1 MTAFLALRQERY
13 NGSNSNNDMSQL
25 TINGVRITGMSACVP
40 ATVEDNLTLPIY
52 HDESE
57 ARKVITSTG
66 IERHHKVD
74 PGTTASDLTVK
85 AVERLLADVGWSP
98 EDVDCFAYVCTS
110 RDYIAPQ
117 TACVLQHRL
126 GLRSDCCVFDLP
138 FGCSG
143 WVYGM
148 SIVGSMLSHGT
159 LKRAILVA
167 AETNTLNRSQHD
179 STVRP
184 LFGDAATATA
194 LEYAPDKAHPMNFM
208 FGVDGSGYDAVWAPY
223 GGMRNPV
230 THEAL
235 EEKEVSPGIRRRGI
249 DMVVNGMDVFGFAIK
264 QPPRSLKE
272 LISTFDIDV
281 ETVDL
286 LLLHQANKFIDEKIR
301 KAVKMPPEKTPYC
314 LEEYGNV
321 TSASIPLT
329 MVSRCREQLSARDNH
344 CVACG
349 FGVGLA
355 WASMEFHAG
364 DLKISDVVI
373 Y

>member
-1 MTAFLALRQERY
+1 
-13 NGSNSNNDMSQL
+13 MSQL
-25 TINGVRITGMSACVP
+25 TINNVRIAGMSACVP
-40 ATVEDNLTLPIY
+40 ATVEDNRTLPIY
-52 HDESE
+52 KEESE
-57 ARKVITSTG
+57 ALKVIASTG

-74 PGTTASDLTVK
+74 DGVTASDLTVK
-85 AVERLLADVGWSP
+85 AVEGLLNQLGWDSQ
-98 EDVDCFAYVCTS
+98 DVDCFAYVCTS

-117 TACVLQHRL
+117 TSCVLQDRL
-126 GLRSDCCVFDLP
+126 NLRSDCCVFDLP

-148 SIVGSMLSHGT
+148 SIVASMMSHGT

-167 AETNTLNRSQHD
+167 AETNTQNRNPRD
-179 STVRP
+179 TTVRP

-194 LEYAPDKAHPMNFM
+194 LEFDPEKSRPMNFM
-208 FGVDGSGYDAVWAPY
+208 YGVDGAGFDAVWAPY

-230 THEAL
+230 TPEAL
-235 EEKEVSPGIRRRGI
+235 VEKEVSPGVYRRGV
-249 DMVVNGMDVFGFAIK
+249 DMIVNGMDVFGFAIK
-264 QPPRSLKE
+264 QPPRSIKE
-272 LISTFDIDV
+272 LIETFSIDV

-301 KAVKMPPEKTPYC
+301 KAIKIPAEKTPYC

-329 MVSRCREQLSARDNH
+329 MVSRCREQLAGDMRH
-344 CVACG
+344 CIACG

-355 WASMEFHAG
+355 WASMEFYAG
-364 DLKISDVVI
+364 DVKIPEVI
-373 Y
+373 TY

>member
-1 MTAFLALRQERY
+1 
-13 NGSNSNNDMSQL
+13 MSQL
-25 TINGVRITGMSACVP
+25 TVNDVRIAGMSACVP
-40 ATVEDNLTLPIY
+40 ATVEDNRTLPIY
-52 HDESE
+52 KDE
-57 ARKVITSTG
+57 ADALKVIASTG

-74 PGTTASDLTVK
+74 KGVTASDLTVK
-85 AVERLLADVGWSP
+85 AVEGLLDKMGWEP
-98 EDVDCFAYVCTS
+98 QEVDCLAYVCTS

-117 TACVLQHRL
+117 TACILQDRL
-126 GLRSDCCVFDLP
+126 KLRSDCCVFDLP

-148 SIVGSMLSHGT
+148 SIVSSLMSHGT
-159 LKRAILVA
+159 LKRAVLVA
-167 AETNTLNRSQHD
+167 AETNTQNRNPRD
-179 STVRP
+179 TTVRP

-194 LEYAPDKAHPMNFM
+194 LEFDPDHSRPMNFM
-208 FGVDGSGYDAVWAPY
+208 YGVDGAGFDAVWAPY

-230 THEAL
+230 TVESL
-235 EEKEVSPGIRRRGI
+235 EEKEVSPGVYRRGV

-264 QPPRSLKE
+264 QPPRSIKE
-272 LISTFDIDV
+272 LIATFAIDV

-301 KAVKMPPEKTPYC
+301 KAIKIPADKTPYC

-329 MVSRCREQLSARDNH
+329 MVSRCREQLSAGDMKH
-344 CVACG
+344 CIACG

-355 WASMEFHAG
+355 WASMEFYAG
-364 DLKISDVVI
+364 DVKVTDVI
-373 Y
+373 TY

>member
-1 MTAFLALRQERY
+1 
-13 NGSNSNNDMSQL
+13 MSQL
-25 TINGVRITGMSACVP
+25 TINNVRIAGMSACVP
-40 ATVEDNLTLPIY
+40 ATVEDNRTLPIY
-52 HDESE
+52 KDE
-57 ARKVITSTG
+57 ADALKVIASTG

-74 PGTTASDLTVK
+74 KGVTASDLTVK
-85 AVERLLADVGWSP
+85 AVEGLLDKMGWEP
-98 EDVDCFAYVCTS
+98 QEVDCLAYVCTS

-117 TACVLQHRL
+117 TACILQDRL
-126 GLRSDCCVFDLP
+126 KLRSDCCVFDLP

-148 SIVGSMLSHGT
+148 SIVSSLMSHGT
-159 LKRAILVA
+159 LKRAVLVA
-167 AETNTLNRSQHD
+167 AETNTQNRNPRD
-179 STVRP
+179 TTVRP

-194 LEYAPDKAHPMNFM
+194 LEFDPDHSRPMNFM
-208 FGVDGSGYDAVWAPY
+208 YGVDGAGFDAVWAPY

-230 THEAL
+230 TVESL
-235 EEKEVSPGIRRRGI
+235 EEKEVSPGVYRRGV

-264 QPPRSLKE
+264 QPPRSIKE
-272 LISTFDIDV
+272 LIATFAIDV

-301 KAVKMPPEKTPYC
+301 KAIKIPADKTPYC

-329 MVSRCREQLSARDNH
+329 MVSRCREQLSAGDMKH
-344 CVACG
+344 CIACG

-355 WASMEFHAG
+355 WASMEFYAG
-364 DLKISDVVI
+364 DVKVTDVI
-373 Y
+373 TY

>member
-1 MTAFLALRQERY
+1 
-13 NGSNSNNDMSQL
+13 MSQL
-25 TINGVRITGMSACVP
+25 TIKDVRITGMSACVP
-40 ATVEDNLTLPIY
+40 STVEDNLTLPIY
-52 HDESE
+52 HDENE
-57 ARKVITSTG
+57 ARKVIASTG
-66 IERHHKVD
+66 IERHHKVQ

-85 AVERLLADVGWSP
+85 AVERLLADIGWTA

-117 TACVLQHRL
+117 TSCVLQHRL

-167 AETNTLNRSQHD
+167 AETNTLNRSPHD

-194 LEYAPDKAHPMNFM
+194 LEFAPGASHLMNFM
-208 FGVDGSGYDAVWAPY
+208 FGVDGSGFEAVWAPY

-230 THEAL
+230 TPEAL
-235 EEKEVSPGIRRRGI
+235 EEKEVAPGVRRRGI

-272 LISTFDIDV
+272 LISTFNIDV

-286 LLLHQANKFIDEKIR
+286 LFLHQANKFIDEKIR
-301 KAVKMPPEKTPYC
+301 KAVKIPPEKTPYC

-329 MVSRCREQLSARDNH
+329 MVSRCREQLAGEEKH
-344 CVACG
+344 CLACG

-355 WASMEFHAG
+355 WASMEFYAG
-364 DLKISDVVI
+364 GVKISDVVI

>member
-1 MTAFLALRQERY
+1 
-13 NGSNSNNDMSQL
+13 MSQL
-25 TINGVRITGMSACVP
+25 TINNVRIAGMSACVP
-40 ATVEDNLTLPIY
+40 ATVEDNRTLPFY
-52 HDESE
+52 KDEAE
-57 ARKVITSTG
+57 ALKVIASTG
-66 IERHHKVD
+66 IERHHKVEE
-74 PGTTASDLTVK
+74 GTTASDMTVK
-85 AVERLLADVGWSP
+85 AVEALLDKMGWQP

-117 TACVLQHRL
+117 TACVLQDRL
-126 GLRSDCCVFDLP
+126 KLRHDCCVFDLP

-148 SIVGSMLSHGT
+148 SIVSSLMSHGT
-159 LKRAILVA
+159 LKRALLVA
-167 AETNTLNRSQHD
+167 AETNTQNRNQRD
-179 STVRP
+179 TTVRP
-184 LFGDAATATA
+184 LFGDAATVTA
-194 LEYAPDKAHPMNFM
+194 LEYDPEKSHPMNFM
-208 FGVDGSGYDAVWAPY
+208 FGVDGSGFDAVWAPY

-230 THEAL
+230 TVEAL
-235 EEKEVSPGIRRRGI
+235 EEKEVSPGVFRRGV
-249 DMVVNGMDVFGFAIK
+249 DMIVNGMDVFGFAIK

-272 LISTFDIDV
+272 LIETFNIDV

-301 KAVKMPPEKTPYC
+301 KAVKIPAEKTPYC

-329 MVSRCREQLSARDNH
+329 MVSRCGDRLAGQELH

-355 WASMEFHAG
+355 WASMEFYAG
-364 DLKISDVVI
+364 DVKMVDVI
-373 Y
+373 DY

>member
-1 MTAFLALRQERY
+1 M
-13 NGSNSNNDMSQL
+13 
-25 TINGVRITGMSACVP
+25 
-40 ATVEDNLTLPIY
+40 
-52 HDESE
+52 
-57 ARKVITSTG
+57 VI
-66 IERHHKVD
+66 
-74 PGTTASDLTVK
+74 
-85 AVERLLADVGWSP
+85 
-98 EDVDCFAYVCTS
+98 FAPMFHV
-110 RDYIAPQ
+110 
-117 TACVLQHRL
+117 VLQDRL
-126 GLRSDCCVFDLP
+126 HLRNDCCVFDLP

-148 SIVGSMLSHGT
+148 SIVSSLMSHGT

-167 AETNTLNRSQHD
+167 AETNTQNRNPRD
-179 STVRP
+179 TAVRP

-194 LEYAPDKAHPMNFM
+194 LEYDPEHSRPMHFM
-208 FGVDGSGYDAVWAPY
+208 YGVDGSGYDAVWAPY

-230 THEAL
+230 TPEAL
-235 EEKEVSPGIRRRGI
+235 EEKEISPGVFRRGI

-264 QPPRSLKE
+264 QPPRSLKD
-272 LISTFDIDV
+272 LISTFNIDV
-281 ETVDL
+281 DSVDL

-301 KAVKMPPEKTPYC
+301 KAVKIPTEKTPYC

-329 MVSRCREQLSARDNH
+329 MVTRCSEQLSGDDKH

-355 WASMEFHAG
+355 WASMEFYAG
-364 DLKISDVVI
+364 NVKVSDVVT

>member
-1 MTAFLALRQERY
+1 
-13 NGSNSNNDMSQL
+13 MSQL
-25 TINGVRITGMSACVP
+25 TINKVRIAGMSACVP
-40 ATVEDNLTLPIY
+40 STVEDNRTLPIY
-52 HDESE
+52 HDENE
-57 ARKVITSTG
+57 ALKVITSTG

-74 PGTTASDLTVK
+74 DDTTASDLTVK
-85 AVERLLADVGWSP
+85 AVEALLAKMEWTAQ
-98 EDVDCFAYVCTS
+98 DVDCFAYVCTS

-117 TACVLQHRL
+117 TACILQDRL
-126 GLRSDCCVFDLP
+126 GLRNDCCVFDLP

-148 SIVGSMLSHGT
+148 SIVASLMSHGT

-167 AETNTLNRSQHD
+167 AETNTRNRNPRD
-179 STVRP
+179 TAVRP

-194 LEYAPDKAHPMNFM
+194 LEYDPERARPMNFM
-208 FGVDGSGYDAVWAPY
+208 YGVDGSGFDAVWAPY
-223 GGMRNPV
+223 GGIRNPV
-230 THEAL
+230 TPEAL
-235 EEKEVSPGIRRRGI
+235 EEKEVSPGVFRRGV
-249 DMVVNGMDVFGFAIK
+249 DMIVNGMDVFGFAIK
-264 QPPRSLKE
+264 QPPKSLKE
-272 LISTFDIDV
+272 LIETFNIDV

-329 MVSRCREQLSARDNH
+329 MVTRCKDALSGDEKH

-355 WASMEFHAG
+355 WASMEFYAG
-364 DLKISDVVI
+364 DVKMVDVI
-373 Y
+373 DY

>member
-1 MTAFLALRQERY
+1 
-13 NGSNSNNDMSQL
+13 MSQL
-25 TINGVRITGMSACVP
+25 TINNVRITGMSACVP

-52 HDESE
+52 KEQSE
-57 ARKVITSTG
+57 ALKVIASTG

-74 PGTTASDLTVK
+74 PGVTASDLTEK
-85 AVERLLADVGWSP
+85 AVLRLLDDLGWQPS
-98 EDVDCFAYVCTS
+98 DVDCFAYVCTS
-110 RDYIAPQ
+110 RDFIAPQ
-117 TACVLQHRL
+117 TACVLQDRL
-126 GLRSDCCVFDLP
+126 NLRGDCCVFDLP

-159 LKRAILVA
+159 MKRAILVA
-167 AETNTLNRSQHD
+167 AETNTLNRNPRD
-179 STVRP
+179 PAVRP

-194 LEYAPDKAHPMNFM
+194 LEYDPEAQHPMNFVY
-208 FGVDGSGYDAVWAPY
+208 GVDGSGYQAVWAPY

-230 THEAL
+230 DSDAL
-235 EEKEVSPGIRRRGI
+235 EEKEVSPGAFRRGI

-264 QPPRSLKE
+264 QPPRSLRE
-272 LISTFDIDV
+272 LIEAYNIDV
-281 ETVDL
+281 ESVDL

-301 KAVKMPPEKTPYC
+301 KAVKIPAEKTPYC

-329 MVSRCREQLSARDNH
+329 MVTRCREQLAGDDNH
-344 CVACG
+344 CLACG

-364 DLKISDVVI
+364 NVKCSEVVT

>member
-1 MTAFLALRQERY
+1 
-13 NGSNSNNDMSQL
+13 MSQL
-25 TINGVRITGMSACVP
+25 TINNVRIAGMSACVP
-40 ATVEDNLTLPIY
+40 ATVEDNRTLPIY
-52 HDESE
+52 KDESE
-57 ARKVITSTG
+57 ALKVIASTG

-74 PGTTASDLTVK
+74 DGVTASDLSVK
-85 AVERLLADVGWSP
+85 AVEGLLQQLGWESQ
-98 EDVDCFAYVCTS
+98 DVDCFAYVCTS

-117 TACVLQHRL
+117 TSCVLQDRL
-126 GLRSDCCVFDLP
+126 NLRSDCCVFDLP

-148 SIVGSMLSHGT
+148 SIVASMMSHGT

-167 AETNTLNRSQHD
+167 AETNTQNRNPRD
-179 STVRP
+179 TTVRP

-194 LEYAPDKAHPMNFM
+194 LEFDLEKSRPMNFM
-208 FGVDGSGYDAVWAPY
+208 FGVDGAGFDAVWAPY

-230 THEAL
+230 TPEAL
-235 EEKEVSPGIRRRGI
+235 VEKEVSPGVFRRGV
-249 DMVVNGMDVFGFAIK
+249 DMIVNGMDVFGFAIK
-264 QPPRSLKE
+264 QPPRSIKE
-272 LISTFDIDV
+272 LIETFNIDV

-301 KAVKMPPEKTPYC
+301 KAIKIPAEKTPYC

-329 MVSRCREQLSARDNH
+329 MVSRCRERLSAGMNH
-344 CVACG
+344 CIACG

-355 WASMEFHAG
+355 WASMEFYAG
-364 DLKISDVVI
+364 DVKVTEVI
-373 Y
+373 DY

>member
-1 MTAFLALRQERY
+1 
-13 NGSNSNNDMSQL
+13 MSQL
-25 TINGVRITGMSACVP
+25 TINKVRIAGMSACVP
-40 ATVEDNLTLPIY
+40 STVEDNRTLPIY
-52 HDESE
+52 HDENE
-57 ARKVITSTG
+57 ALKVITSTG

-74 PGTTASDLTVK
+74 DDTTASDLTVK
-85 AVERLLADVGWSP
+85 AVEALLAKMEWTAQ
-98 EDVDCFAYVCTS
+98 DVDCFAYVCTS

-117 TACVLQHRL
+117 TACILQDRL
-126 GLRSDCCVFDLP
+126 GLRNDCCVFDLP

-148 SIVGSMLSHGT
+148 SIVASLMSHGT

-167 AETNTLNRSQHD
+167 AETNTRNRNPRD
-179 STVRP
+179 TAVRP

-194 LEYAPDKAHPMNFM
+194 LEYDPERARPMNFM
-208 FGVDGSGYDAVWAPY
+208 YGVDGSGFDAVWAPY
-223 GGMRNPV
+223 GGIRNPV
-230 THEAL
+230 TPEAL
-235 EEKEVSPGIRRRGI
+235 EEKEVSPGVFRRGV
-249 DMVVNGMDVFGFAIK
+249 DMIVNGMDVFGFAIK
-264 QPPRSLKE
+264 QPPKSLKE
-272 LISTFDIDV
+272 LIETFNIDV

-301 KAVKMPPEKTPYC
+301 KAVKMPPDKTPYC

-329 MVSRCREQLSARDNH
+329 MVTRCKDALSGGEKH

-355 WASMEFHAG
+355 WASMEFYAG
-364 DLKISDVVI
+364 DVKIVDVI
-373 Y
+373 DY

>member
-1 MTAFLALRQERY
+1 
-13 NGSNSNNDMSQL
+13 MSQL
-25 TINGVRITGMSACVP
+25 TINNVRIAGMSACVP
-40 ATVEDNLTLPIY
+40 ATVEDNRTLPIY
-52 HDESE
+52 KDEAE
-57 ARKVITSTG
+57 ALKVVASTG
-66 IERHHKVD
+66 IERHHKVEE
-74 PGTTASDLTVK
+74 GTTASDLTVK
-85 AVERLLADVGWSP
+85 AVEALLDKMGWQP

-117 TACVLQHRL
+117 TACVLQDRL
-126 GLRSDCCVFDLP
+126 KLRHDCCVFDLP

-148 SIVGSMLSHGT
+148 SIVSSLMSHGT
-159 LKRAILVA
+159 LKRALLVA
-167 AETNTLNRSQHD
+167 AETNTQNRNQRD
-179 STVRP
+179 TTVRP
-184 LFGDAATATA
+184 LFGDAATVTA
-194 LEYAPDKAHPMNFM
+194 LEYDPEKSHPMNFM
-208 FGVDGSGYDAVWAPY
+208 FGVDGSGFDAVWAPY

-230 THEAL
+230 TVEAL
-235 EEKEVSPGIRRRGI
+235 EEKEVSPGVFRRGV
-249 DMVVNGMDVFGFAIK
+249 DMIVNGMDVFGFAIK

-272 LISTFDIDV
+272 LIETFNIDV

-301 KAVKMPPEKTPYC
+301 KAVKIPAEKTPYC

-329 MVSRCREQLSARDNH
+329 MVSRCGDRLAGQELH

-355 WASMEFHAG
+355 WASMEFYAG
-364 DLKISDVVI
+364 DVKMVDVI
-373 Y
+373 DY

>member
-1 MTAFLALRQERY
+1 
-13 NGSNSNNDMSQL
+13 MSQL
-25 TINGVRITGMSACVP
+25 TINNVRIAGMSACVP
-40 ATVEDNLTLPIY
+40 AQVEENISLPIY
-52 HDESE
+52 KDESE
-57 ARKVITSTG
+57 AMKVIASTG
-66 IERHHKVD
+66 IERHRKVAQ
-74 PGTTASDLTVK
+74 GVTASDLTVK
-85 AVERLLADVGWSP
+85 AVEKLLSDLEWSP
-98 EDVDCFAYVCTS
+98 QDVDCFAYVCTS

-117 TACVLQHRL
+117 TACILQDRL

-148 SIVGSMLSHGT
+148 SIVSSLMSHGT

-167 AETNTLNRSQHD
+167 AETNTQNRNPRD
-179 STVRP
+179 TAVRP

-194 LEYAPDKAHPMNFM
+194 LEYDPDHARPMNFM
-208 FGVDGSGYDAVWAPY
+208 YGVDGSGFDAVWAPY

-230 THEAL
+230 TPESL
-235 EEKEVSPGIRRRGI
+235 VEKEVSPGVFRRGV
-249 DMVVNGMDVFGFAIK
+249 DMIVNGMDVFGFAIK

-272 LISTFDIDV
+272 LISTFNIDV
-281 ETVDL
+281 DTVDL

-301 KAVKMPPEKTPYC
+301 KAIKIPAEKTPYC
-314 LEEYGNV
+314 LEDYGNV

-329 MVSRCREQLSARDNH
+329 MVTRCSEKLSAPAETH

-355 WASMEFHAG
+355 WASMEFHA
-364 DLKISDVVI
+364 SDVKVSDLVI